1 MKEDPNE
8 ENNLIEE
15 EISIKEELWKNLKDI
30 LGDRTIDDENIP
42 LSKRGLVT
50 P

>member
-1 MKEDPNE
+1 MKDDPSE

-15 EISIKEELWKNLKDI
+15 ELSIKGELWNNLKDI
-30 LGDRTIDDENIP
+30 LGDRTIDDENTP
-42 LSKRGLVT
+42 LSKRGLVN